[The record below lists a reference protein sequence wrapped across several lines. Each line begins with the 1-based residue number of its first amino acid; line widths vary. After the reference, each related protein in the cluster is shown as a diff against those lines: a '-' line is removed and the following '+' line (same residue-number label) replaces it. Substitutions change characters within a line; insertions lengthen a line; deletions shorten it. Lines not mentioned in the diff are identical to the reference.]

1 MGERHLYLKLH
12 SGEFNTGVIQDD
24 ISEQSYIS
32 KRRRSADYISFYDS
46 LCCTWQVVILFL
58 VKVPA

>member
-12 SGEFNTGVIQDD
+12 SGEFNTGVIQGD

-32 KRRRSADYISFYDS
+32 KRRRRADYISFYDP

>member
-12 SGEFNTGVIQDD
+12 SGEFNTGVIQGD

-32 KRRRSADYISFYDS
+32 KRRRRADYIYHFM
-46 LCCTWQVVILFL
+46 ILYAE
-58 VKVPA
+58 PGRS